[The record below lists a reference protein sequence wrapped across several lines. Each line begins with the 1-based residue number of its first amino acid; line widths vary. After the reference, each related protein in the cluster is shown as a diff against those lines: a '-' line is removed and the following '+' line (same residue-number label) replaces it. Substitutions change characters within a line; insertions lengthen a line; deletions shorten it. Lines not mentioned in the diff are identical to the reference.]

1 MTIKFLRFYL
11 LLLPTLLW
19 SQDNLDIKVDN
30 RMEALSIFYTLAT
43 ADTLDIKPTPSTYY
57 RDVKLY
63 FEPYKNHESLN
74 WYRNLDTWD
83 GYDMASLGLF
93 LSKQHP
99 FTIAVKP
106 EVNYIRSSSHETFLY
121 HFNKFYADT
130 DMHSFINKH
139 KKLYESVCKNAKDAV
154 LASGILNHIQ
164 SFYGTTVES
173 RFVIYLDLLNNL
185 GSNAINSDD
194 PGFINNRMFRLA
206 YLNDESKHL
215 TDESPVLFTPYI
227 NVVTHEISH
236 LFLKEFIP
244 KYRKRLYKI
253 RQLFLTTSNGE
264 VLNENE
270 WENELDELL
279 VRVYTA
285 RILAQKFGYEKG
297 IEEINNQAK
306 HFKLAKPLYEFFE
319 TYISNR
325 SLYKEVNMF
334 YPEIVTFLE
343 NYNE

>member
-1 MTIKFLRFYL
+1 MTINFFRFYL

-19 SQDNLDIKVDN
+19 AQDNLDIKVDP

-74 WYRNLDTWD
+74 WYRNLDAWD

-93 LSKQHP
+93 LSVQYP
-99 FTIAVKP
+99 FTITIEP
-106 EVNYIRSSSHETFLY
+106 EVKYIRSSPPETFLY
-121 HFNKFYADT
+121 HFNKFYKDT
-130 DMHSFINKH
+130 DMYSFINKH
-139 KKLYESVCKNAKDAV
+139 KKLYQSVCQSTEDIV
-154 LASGILNHIQ
+154 TTSGILNNIQ
-164 SFYGTTVES
+164 SYYGTTVES
-173 RFVIYLDLLNNL
+173 KFVIYLDLLNNL
-185 GSNAINSDD
+185 GSNAISSND
-194 PGFINNRMFRLA
+194 PHFIKERMFRLA
-206 YLNDESKHL
+206 YLNDESKNL

-244 KYRKRLYKI
+244 KYRQRLYKI
-253 RQLFLTTSNGE
+253 RHLFLTTSSGE
-264 VLNENE
+264 VLNESV

-279 VRVYTA
+279 VRVCTA
-285 RILAQKFGYEKG
+285 HILAQKFGNEKG

-306 HFKLAKPLYEFFE
+306 HFKLAKPLYDFFNS
-319 TYISNR
+319 YLSNR
-325 SLYKEVNMF
+325 TSFKEIDTF
-334 YPEIVTFLE
+334 YPEIVQFLE
-343 NYNE
+343 NYKQ